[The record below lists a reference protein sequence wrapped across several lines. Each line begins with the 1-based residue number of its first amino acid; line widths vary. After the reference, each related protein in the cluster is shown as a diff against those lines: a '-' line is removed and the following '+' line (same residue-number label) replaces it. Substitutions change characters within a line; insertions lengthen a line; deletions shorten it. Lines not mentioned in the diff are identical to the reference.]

1 MSVDEPIDGL
11 RGQTA
16 GSRHANP
23 GNRAKPRSKVIHTQ
37 LVPQRGER
45 AKKPPSRARPSPLA
59 FRVRHKCGSPNI
71 CETDTATCAS
81 EAGGFTVER
90 AVARVRIGNL
100 GLRGSDNSVLFR
112 ISLSDPNGGR
122 QIVGR
127 RFVRVVAY
135 PAFSANEARSR
146 QTGTRPPPRCAQS
159 VTSSFSCGMEIRLS
173 RSSPI
178 RRSWPAQATR
188 RPHLRFRLGR
198 YAEPTLGGGP
208 RSGPHARQCRDD
220 GSRVFPLSK
229 SNGYF
234 CRSDPK
240 PAERLVQGLAEDSRA
255 HRRHRRAEPRRALG
269 LASQLHQSSRGA
281 CVVGTYSPLADRTSA
296 DRSRGAGRRQW
307 LGVRSRGLL
316 VAAGTTRRRLGDQGD
331 EVTPQ
336 RSLESPHEP
345 LGRAGSSGPRPI
357 RRSLTAEYGRAF
369 STGSRV
375 SCSVASRAR
384 AKADAFAVKQDRLVD
399 AAPFGGHER
408 PQEARL
414 GAHGDFLRIVH
425 VGAED
430 DLGLRA

>member
-1 MSVDEPIDGL
+1 MSVDETIDGL
-11 RGQTA
+11 RLTPPA
-16 GSRHANP
+16 LATP
-23 GNRAKPRSKVIHTQ
+23 IPETAKPRSYVIHTQ

-59 FRVRHKCGSPNI
+59 FRVRRKCGSPNI

-81 EAGGFTVER
+81 EAGGFAVER

-100 GLRGSDNSVLFR
+100 GRRRSDNPVLFR
-112 ISLSDPNGGR
+112 IFLSDPNGGR

-146 QTGTRPPPRCAQS
+146 QTGARPPPRCAQS

-240 PAERLVQGLAEDSRA
+240 SAKRLVQGLAEDSRA
-255 HRRHRRAEPRRALG
+255 HRRHRRPEPRRASG

-296 DRSRGAGRRQW
+296 DRARRAGRRQW
-307 LGVRSRGLL
+307 LGVRSRGLF
-316 VAAGTTRRRLGDQGD
+316 VAAGTTARRPRRR
-331 EVTPQ
+331 
-336 RSLESPHEP
+336 S
-345 LGRAGSSGPRPI
+345 
-357 RRSLTAEYGRAF
+357 
-369 STGSRV
+369 
-375 SCSVASRAR
+375 
-384 AKADAFAVKQDRLVD
+384 D
-399 AAPFGGHER
+399 AAAKFRIAARTFGPGGFVRASAPPSLPHSGILSCFFQGFSSFLFR
-408 PQEARL
+408 SMASARESRRRVAC
-414 GAHGDFLRIVH
+414 GRITSSI
-425 VGAED
+425 
-430 DLGLRA
+430 